1 MKSKRPSQPGFTHIK
16 ELIDQIIGNCRISDN
31 SEFIEI
37 QKSWAHNF
45 ASEITENAQPAALKN
60 GILFI
65 QVKSSTLI
73 YQLRFMANDII
84 ALMNQVLGD
93 ERISGIKFKI
103 R

>member
-1 MKSKRPSQPGFTHIK
+1 MNPKRPSQPGFTHIK
-16 ELIDQIIGNCRISDN
+16 DLIDQIIGNCRISDN

-37 QKSWAHNF
+37 QRIWRHNLGT
-45 ASEITENAQPAALKN
+45 EITENAQPAALKN
-60 GILFI
+60 GTLFV

-73 YQLRFMANDII
+73 YQLRFMAKDIKMM
-84 ALMNQVLGD
+84 MNQALGE